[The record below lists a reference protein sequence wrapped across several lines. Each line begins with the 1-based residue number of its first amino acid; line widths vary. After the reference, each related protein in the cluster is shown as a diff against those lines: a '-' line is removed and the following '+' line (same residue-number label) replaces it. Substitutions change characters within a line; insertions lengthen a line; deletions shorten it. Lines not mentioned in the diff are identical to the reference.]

1 MSQQKKSNYATVG
14 SLIWQS
20 EFTQEGKRKEG
31 VYKLDA
37 KQRKQ
42 YAITLDKNTEI
53 IINGVNMTGKTL
65 YVNRMDEVNDGK
77 LQRGIIDQEEYDRK
91 IEEFGQGGRLEF
103 IQMEIKAKL
112 D

>member
-1 MSQQKKSNYATVG
+1 MNQKKKSNYATVG

-20 EFTQEGKRKEG
+20 EFTEEGKRMEG

-37 KQRKQ
+37 KKRKQ

-77 LQRGIIDQEEYDRK
+77 LQRGLIKQDEYDQK
-91 IEEFGQGGRLEF
+91 TEEFGPGGRLEF

>member
-1 MSQQKKSNYATVG
+1 MSQQKKSNYANVG

-20 EFTQEGKRKEG
+20 EFTPDGKRKEG
-31 VYKLDA
+31 VYKVDG
-37 KQRKQ
+37 KNRKQ
-42 YAITLDKNTEI
+42 YAITLDKNTKI
-53 IINGVNMTGKTL
+53 TINGVDMTGKTL

-77 LQRGIIDQEEYDRK
+77 LKRGIIDQEEYNQK
-91 IEEFGQGGRLEF
+91 SEEFGPGGRLEF